1 MNMTQGSPLGLIN
14 NNGVLSMGGVNPNT
28 GMLTLSDGQTL
39 SRVSPS
45 AVLAQPLPS
54 MNAANE
60 TETSQFGSSYSGPTL
75 IGDFPGRN
83 QNEMS
88 EQTRK
93 KTSLLDRFKSLPAG
107 VLMRSGAA
115 MGGADDLVSGLAAS
129 GKVLGNYFDTQTPE
143 AKQARMLEM
152 YKDLMDA
159 ESKKAL
165 AQSRINKRSKQD
177 IETSNTINQM
187 QNALVQ
193 FETSLKGIEKYP
205 DTVGGSLGNPNNF
218 IYDLLGIDF
227 GSLTGSPEASIRSQ
241 LQSLK
246 VDEQLLKAALTKGAI
261 SDREMA
267 LFGSDQPKFSS
278 APSLWRDW
286 LTRRRN
292 LIQAIIER
300 LEANE
305 SVPNPARQET
315 YDKAIKTQEDWLN
328 SLGPDADKQDQD
340 DTIFSNSVQKAL
352 DSINN

>member
-1 MNMTQGSPLGLIN
+1 MTQGSPLGLIS
-14 NNGVLSMGGVNPNT
+14 NNGVLSMGGVDPNT
-28 GMLTLSDGQTL
+28 GMLRLSDGQTL

-60 TETSQFGSSYSGPTL
+60 AETSQFGSSYGGPTL

-83 QNEMS
+83 QNQMS
-88 EQTRK
+88 ENTRK
-93 KTSLLDRFKSLPAG
+93 KTSLLDRFRSIPGHIHMK
-107 VLMRSGAA
+107 SGAA
-115 MGGADDLVSGLAAS
+115 MLGADDFPSGLAAMAD
-129 GKVLGNYFDTQTPE
+129 VDADYQATQTPE
-143 AKQARMLEM
+143 AKQARMIEM
-152 YKDLMDA
+152 YKNLMDA
-159 ESKKAL
+159 ESKKSLAL
-165 AQSRINKRSKQD
+165 NRASKKSKQD

-227 GSLTGSPEASIRSQ
+227 GSLTGTPEASIRSQ

-292 LIQAIIER
+292 LIAAIIER
-300 LEANE
+300 LENNM
-305 SVPNPARQET
+305 SVPNPASKDQL
-315 YDKAIKTQEDWLN
+315 DKALKVQEDWLN
-328 SLGPDADKQDQD
+328 SLGPDADAQDTS
-340 DTIFSNSVQKAL
+340 DTTFSAEVQKAL